1 MRIIKLDAID
11 STNTF
16 LKEISSVELL
26 EDYTVVVAKQQ
37 VKGRGQM
44 GKNWQSEA
52 GENLT
57 FSVFKRVRGLS
68 FSNQFYLS
76 IVTSLA
82 LYNTLKFYN
91 VPNLYVKWPNDILS
105 ANKKIA
111 GVLIEN
117 VVKQNRLEHSII
129 GIGLNVNQ
137 TKFNNLS
144 SATSLKISCGK
155 TFDLDEILNKFLT
168 ELKIAYNRLDSGAFE
183 ALNADYES
191 KLFRKNKPS
200 TFKNAEGS
208 LFSGYIK
215 GISSSGNLVLLL
227 EDEIIEEFTLNEI
240 TLLY

>member
-16 LKEISSVELL
+16 LKEISSVETL
-26 EDYTVVVAKQQ
+26 EDYTVVVANKQEN
-37 VKGRGQM
+37 GRGQM
-44 GKNWQSEA
+44 GKVWQSKS

-57 FSVFKRVRGLS
+57 FSVFKRVKGLE

-76 IVTSLA
+76 IVTALA
-82 LYNTLKFYN
+82 LYNTLKSYN
-91 VPNLYVKWPNDILS
+91 VPNLFVKWPNDILS

-117 VVKQNRLEHSII
+117 VVKQNRLEYSIV

-137 TKFNNLS
+137 TEFNNLS
-144 SATSLKISCGK
+144 SATSLKNNTGK
-155 TFDLDEILNKFLT
+155 TFNLDEVLHKFLT
-168 ELKIAYNRLDSGAFE
+168 EFKIAYKSLESDTFE
-183 ALNADYES
+183 ALKIDYES

-208 LFSGYIK
+208 LFSGFIK
-215 GISSSGNLVLLL
+215 GISSNGNLIVLL
-227 EDEIIEEFTLNEI
+227 EDEVIEEFNLNEI

>member
-16 LKEISSVELL
+16 LKEISSTDTL
-26 EDYTVVVAKQQ
+26 EDYTVVVARHQAN
-37 VKGRGQM
+37 GRGQM
-44 GKNWQSEA
+44 GKYWQSKA
-52 GENLT
+52 GKNLT
-57 FSVFKRVRGLS
+57 FSVFKRIKGLA

-76 IVTSLA
+76 IITSLA
-82 LYNTLKFYN
+82 LYKTLKFYN
-91 VPNLYVKWPNDILS
+91 VPNLHVKWPNDILS

-117 VVKQNRLEHSII
+117 IVKKKQLEHSII

-137 TKFNNLS
+137 TNFVSLRNAS
-144 SATSLKISCGK
+144 SLKLLCSK
-155 TFDLDEILNKFLT
+155 TFNLDEILNKFLI
-168 ELKIAYNRLDSGAFE
+168 ELTDYFKILNTGSFE
-183 ALNADYES
+183 ALKADYES

-200 TFKNAEGS
+200 TFKNEEGV
-208 LFSGYIK
+208 LFSGFIK

>member
-16 LKEISSVELL
+16 LKEISSADTL
-26 EDYTVVVAKQQ
+26 EDYTIVVAKQQ
-37 VKGRGQM
+37 NRGRGQM
-44 GKNWQSEA
+44 GKVWASNA

-57 FSVFKRVRGLS
+57 FSVFKRISNLQ

-82 LYNTLKFYN
+82 LYKTLKYYN
-91 VPNLYVKWPNDILS
+91 VPNLFVKWPNDILS

-111 GVLIEN
+111 GILIEN
-117 VVKQNRLEHSII
+117 IVKKSKLEYSII

-137 TKFNNLS
+137 TEFNDLI
-144 SATSLKISCGK
+144 SATSLKNSCGR
-155 TFDLDEILNKFLT
+155 TFDLDEVMHKFIV
-168 ELKIAYNRLDSGAFE
+168 EFKIAFKSLDSGATE
-183 ALNADYES
+183 ALKADYES

-200 TFKNAEGS
+200 TFKNAEGN
-208 LFSGYIK
+208 LFSGFIK

>member
-16 LKEISSVELL
+16 LKEISNEDLL
-26 EDYTVVVAKQQ
+26 EDYTIVVAKQQ
-37 VKGRGQM
+37 TNGRGQM
-44 GKNWQSEA
+44 GKNWQSKA

-57 FSVFKRVRGLS
+57 FSVFKRINNLA

-76 IVTSLA
+76 IITSLA
-82 LYNTLKFYN
+82 LYKTLKLYN
-91 VPNLYVKWPNDILS
+91 VPNLFVKWPNDILS

-117 VVKQNRLEHSII
+117 IVQKNRLEHSII
-129 GIGLNVNQ
+129 GIGLNINQ
-137 TKFNNLS
+137 TDFISLD
-144 SATSLKISCGK
+144 SASSLKLICGK
-155 TFDLDEILNKFLT
+155 TFDLDEILHKFLIT
-168 ELKIAYNRLDSGAFE
+168 LKDYFKTLDSGYFE
-183 ALNADYES
+183 VLKSDYES

-200 TFKNAEGS
+200 TFKNAEGV
-208 LFSGYIK
+208 LFSGFIK

-227 EDEIIEEFTLNEI
+227 EDEIIEEFALNEI

>member
-1 MRIIKLDAID
+1 MRIIKLDATD

-16 LKEISSVELL
+16 LREISSVETLD
-26 EDYTVVVAKQQ
+26 DYTVVVARQQ
-37 VKGRGQM
+37 NKGRGQM
-44 GKNWQSEA
+44 GKEWQSNA
-52 GENLT
+52 GKNLT
-57 FSVFKRVRGLS
+57 FSVFKRIKGLT

-76 IVTSLA
+76 IITSLA
-82 LYNTLKFYN
+82 LYKTLECYN
-91 VPNLYVKWPNDILS
+91 IPNLFVKWPNDILS

-117 VVKQNRLEHSII
+117 VVKQNQLEHSVI

-137 TKFNNLS
+137 TEFNNLMN
-144 SATSLKISCGK
+144 ATSLKNCSGK
-155 TFDLDEILNKFLT
+155 TFNLDEVLHKFLI
-168 ELKIAYNRLDSGAFE
+168 EFKLSFKRLESGVFE
-183 ALNADYES
+183 ALKADYES

-208 LFSGYIK
+208 LFSGFIK

>member
-16 LKEISSVELL
+16 LKEISSAETL

-37 VKGRGQM
+37 TNGRGQM
-44 GKNWQSEA
+44 GKLWEAKA

-57 FSVFKRVRGLS
+57 FSMFKGVRGLT

-76 IVTSLA
+76 VVTSLA
-82 LYNTLKFYN
+82 LYNTLKVYN
-91 VPNLYVKWPNDILS
+91 VPNLFVKWPNDILS

-117 VVKQNRLEHSII
+117 VVKQNRLEYSII

-137 TKFNNLS
+137 TEFNNLT
-144 SATSLKISCGK
+144 SATSLKECCGK
-155 TFDLDEILNKFLT
+155 YFDLDEILYKFLI
-168 ELKIAYNRLDSGAFE
+168 EFKSAYKRLESKSFESLK
-183 ALNADYES
+183 ADYES

-200 TFKNAEGS
+200 TFKNIEGD
-208 LFSGYIK
+208 LFSGFIK
-215 GISSSGNLVLLL
+215 GISSNGNLVVLL
-227 EDEIIEEFTLNEI
+227 EDEIIKEFTLNEI

>member
-16 LKEISSVELL
+16 LKEISSADTL
-26 EDYTVVVAKQQ
+26 EDYTIVVAKQQ
-37 VKGRGQM
+37 NRGRGQM
-44 GKNWQSEA
+44 GKVWASNA

-57 FSVFKRVRGLS
+57 FSVFKRISNLQ

-82 LYNTLKFYN
+82 LYKTLKYYN
-91 VPNLYVKWPNDILS
+91 VPNLFVKWPNDILS

-111 GVLIEN
+111 GILIEN
-117 VVKQNRLEHSII
+117 IVKKSKLEYSII

-137 TKFNNLS
+137 TEFNDLV
-144 SATSLKISCGK
+144 SATSLKNSCGR
-155 TFDLDEILNKFLT
+155 TFDLDEVMHKFIV
-168 ELKIAYNRLDSGAFE
+168 EFKIAFKSLDSGATE
-183 ALNADYES
+183 ALKADYES

-200 TFKNAEGS
+200 TFKNAEGN
-208 LFSGYIK
+208 LFSGFIK

-227 EDEIIEEFTLNEI
+227 EDEITEEFTLNEI

>member
-16 LKEISSVELL
+16 LKEISSADTL
-26 EDYTVVVAKQQ
+26 EDYTIVVAKQQ
-37 VKGRGQM
+37 NRGRGQM
-44 GKNWQSEA
+44 GKVWASNA

-57 FSVFKRVRGLS
+57 FSVFKRISNLQ

-82 LYNTLKFYN
+82 LYKTLKYYN
-91 VPNLYVKWPNDILS
+91 VPNLFVKWPNDILS

-111 GVLIEN
+111 GILIEN
-117 VVKQNRLEHSII
+117 IVKKSKLEYSII

-137 TKFNNLS
+137 TEFNDLV
-144 SATSLKISCGK
+144 SATSLKNSCGK
-155 TFDLDEILNKFLT
+155 TFDLDEVMHKFIV
-168 ELKIAYNRLDSGAFE
+168 EFKMAFKSLDSGATE
-183 ALNADYES
+183 ALKADYES

-200 TFKNAEGS
+200 TFKNAEGN
-208 LFSGYIK
+208 LFSGFIK
-215 GISSSGNLVLLL
+215 GVSSSGNLVLLL

>member
-16 LKEISSVELL
+16 LKKISSAETI

-37 VKGRGQM
+37 DKGRGQM
-44 GKNWQSEA
+44 GKLWLSKS

-57 FSVFKRVRGLS
+57 FSVFKRIVGLT
-68 FSNQFYLS
+68 FLNQFYLS

-82 LYNTLKFYN
+82 LYKTLKYYK

-117 VVKQNRLEHSII
+117 VVKQNRLDYAII

-137 TKFNNLS
+137 TEFNNLI
-144 SATSLKISCGK
+144 SATSIKNSFGK
-155 TFDLDEILNKFLT
+155 TIDLDEVLNKFLI
-168 ELKIAYNRLDSGAFE
+168 EFKSAYQRLESGAFE
-183 ALNADYES
+183 ALKGDYES

-200 TFKNAEGS
+200 TFKNAEGD
-208 LFSGYIK
+208 LFSGFIK
-215 GISSSGNLVLLL
+215 GISTSGNLVLLL
-227 EDEIIEEFTLNEI
+227 EDQIIEEFTLNEI

>member
-16 LKEISSVELL
+16 LKEISSADTL
-26 EDYTVVVAKQQ
+26 EDYTIVVAKQQ
-37 VKGRGQM
+37 NRGRGQM
-44 GKNWQSEA
+44 GKVWASNA

-57 FSVFKRVRGLS
+57 FSVFKRISNLQ

-82 LYNTLKFYN
+82 LYKTLKYYN
-91 VPNLYVKWPNDILS
+91 VPNLFVKWPNDILS

-111 GVLIEN
+111 GILIEN
-117 VVKQNRLEHSII
+117 IVKKSKLEYSII

-137 TKFNNLS
+137 TEFNDLV
-144 SATSLKISCGK
+144 SATSLKNSCGK
-155 TFDLDEILNKFLT
+155 TFDLDEVMHKFIV
-168 ELKIAYNRLDSGAFE
+168 EFKIAFKSLDSGATE
-183 ALNADYES
+183 ALKADYES

-200 TFKNAEGS
+200 TFKNAEGN
-208 LFSGYIK
+208 LFSGFIK

>member
-16 LKEISSVELL
+16 LKEISSKEVLK
-26 EDYTVVVAKQQ
+26 DYTIVVARQQ
-37 VKGRGQM
+37 NKGRGQI
-44 GKNWQSEA
+44 GKQWQSNA

-57 FSVFKRVRGLS
+57 YSVFKRIKGLS

-76 IVTSLA
+76 IITSLA
-82 LYNTLKFYN
+82 LHTTLKFYN
-91 VPNLYVKWPNDILS
+91 VPNLHVKWPNDILS

-137 TKFNNLS
+137 TQFNDLERAS
-144 SATSLKISCGK
+144 SLKLICKK
-155 TFDLDEILNKFLT
+155 TFDLDKILQKF
-168 ELKIAYNRLDSGAFE
+168 IAEFQIEYKRLESAAFE
-183 ALNADYES
+183 ALKADYES
-191 KLFRKNKPS
+191 KLYRKNKPS
-200 TFKNAEGS
+200 TFKNVEG
-208 LFSGYIK
+208 LFFSGYIK
-215 GISSSGNLVLLL
+215 GISSNGNLVVLL
-227 EDEIIEEFTLNEI
+227 EDEIIEEFNLNEI

>member
-16 LKEISSVELL
+16 LKEISSVETL
-26 EDYTVVVAKQQ
+26 EDFTVVVAKQQ
-37 VKGRGQM
+37 TKGRGQM
-44 GKNWQSEA
+44 GKQWQAKA

-57 FSVFKRVRGLS
+57 FSVFKRIKGLT

-82 LYNTLKFYN
+82 LYKTLKFYN
-91 VPNLYVKWPNDILS
+91 VPNLFVKWPNDILS

-117 VVKQNRLEHSII
+117 VVKQNRLEYSII

-137 TKFNNLS
+137 TEFNNLS
-144 SATSLKISCGK
+144 SATSIKNSNGK
-155 TFDLDEILNKFLT
+155 TFNLDEVLHKFLT
-168 ELKIAYNRLDSGAFE
+168 EFKIAYKILESGAFE
-183 ALNADYES
+183 ALKVDYES

-200 TFKNAEGS
+200 TFKNAEGD
-208 LFSGYIK
+208 LFSGFIK